1 MSPVPDQRRLIL
13 LPAVDVVEGRAVRLV
28 QGKAGSETEYGSA
41 LDAALTWQRDGA
53 EWIHLVDLDAAFGR
67 GSNRELLAEVLK
79 EGLRMTVS
87 EAARQLGVTRQ
98 QLHRVLA
105 RHSAVTP
112 AMALRLG
119 RLCGNGPRLWL
130 AMQADWD
137 LAHARE
143 QLGEALERVP
153 EYRGG

>member
-1 MSPVPDQRRLIL
+1 MHTTSTTFKTTAAE
-13 LPAVDVVEGRAVRLV
+13 AVARHSSMVAHPG
-28 QGKAGSETEYGSA
+28 
-41 LDAALTWQRDGA
+41 
-53 EWIHLVDLDAAFGR
+53 
-67 GSNRELLAEVLK
+67 ELLAEVLE
-79 EGLRMTVS
+79 EGLHMTVA